1 MAFQLG
7 ASSSFSFSSSSIPRW
22 THDVFLSFRGEDI
35 RQNFISHLYEALH
48 QRGINTYMDNNIE
61 RGEEI
66 SPELFKAIEG
76 SMISIVVLS
85 KNYSDSRWCLD
96 ELLKIIEC
104 KETVK
109 QIHVLPLFY
118 NVDPSDVRHQKGSFG
133 EAFSRVEHKFEAD
146 TVKLTKW
153 KAALEEIANL
163 TGFKLGDRN
172 ESEFIQDIIKW
183 VDSKMV
189 GRTRL
194 KVAKYPVGIE
204 SRVRDIY
211 ARLNMGRSDIICMVG
226 IFGTGGIGK
235 TTISKAIHN
244 RISDQFEGIYFL
256 KNIRETTK
264 AGGLIQL
271 QKTLLYDILGI
282 RSEFHDTDKG
292 INVIR
297 HRLCSKKVLL
307 ILDDVDDLVQIETL
321 AGAHDWFGPGSRIII
336 TTRDQHLLNNP
347 AVDSKYELF
356 SLHAFGRDEP
366 FGNYVD
372 LSKVVIKYAQGLPL
386 ALTVVGSYLKGQYI
400 QQWKSALDKYK
411 RIPNGNIQKVL
422 LVSYEGLDSTEKE
435 MFLDIACFFKGEPLA
450 YVTKIFDGCD
460 FFPGDGF
467 HRLVN
472 KCLITIEG
480 NIEYIW
486 MHNLLQDMGREIVRE
501 ESPKK
506 PSKRSRL
513 WFHEDVRQVLEESS
527 KISVSCDYFRDG
539 NFSLVFINCNARFSC
554 GLNYLPDNSRV
565 LDWSE
570 YPSQSLPHNFQGKKL
585 IAFRMRDSFIKEL
598 GNGFR
603 PKNLGTLAFYNCKF
617 FKIPDLSSTSNL
629 KELSVE
635 YCLRLFQVHDSVG
648 SLENLS
654 DLSFEGCSALQI
666 LPKSL
671 KLRSLRKLRLGN
683 CSSLVELPEIECIT
697 ESLSRLDLGGTAI
710 EELPLSIRNLIGLE
724 HLVLSRCKNL
734 MRLPNACTQLQH
746 LREVCIGGCTN
757 IAKKMRDDD
766 GQSLLPI
773 ESTTTKDF
781 ILSSDEQLHESNFF
795 PISSFFTMF
804 TSVSTL
810 HRLDLSG
817 TEIVSLPLS
826 IKGLVSL
833 INLELHNCQKLKEIL
848 VLPPNIKEVDVSQC
862 ESLERFAEVSKGL
875 YDFDA
880 TLLPENQIPDWL
892 SYVHEF
898 LDNEMVK
905 GHDEEWEIDIEGPL
919 YLEEISGIVLYVVVF
934 FKDAWSWQGIIDNA
948 KITIAG
954 SNRVCQIQNGVELLN
969 MDWLNIGGTGYDVWV
984 GYSNLQSFDLK
995 VLPNLLVQFDLRRCD
1010 PGRVPFYQSCRAKVV
1025 YKDERREK
1033 KKTKIEADIA
1043 KSPDQQQLN

>member
-1 MAFQLG
+1 
-7 ASSSFSFSSSSIPRW
+7 
-22 THDVFLSFRGEDI
+22 
-35 RQNFISHLYEALH
+35 
-48 QRGINTYMDNNIE
+48 
-61 RGEEI
+61 
-66 SPELFKAIEG
+66 
-76 SMISIVVLS
+76 
-85 KNYSDSRWCLD
+85 
-96 ELLKIIEC
+96 
-104 KETVK
+104 
-109 QIHVLPLFY
+109 
-118 NVDPSDVRHQKGSFG
+118 
-133 EAFSRVEHKFEAD
+133 
-146 TVKLTKW
+146 
-153 KAALEEIANL
+153 
-163 TGFKLGDRN
+163 
-172 ESEFIQDIIKW
+172 
-183 VDSKMV
+183 
-189 GRTRL
+189 
-194 KVAKYPVGIE
+194 
-204 SRVRDIY
+204 
-211 ARLNMGRSDIICMVG
+211 
-226 IFGTGGIGK
+226 
-235 TTISKAIHN
+235 
-244 RISDQFEGIYFL
+244 
-256 KNIRETTK
+256 
-264 AGGLIQL
+264 
-271 QKTLLYDILGI
+271 
-282 RSEFHDTDKG
+282 
-292 INVIR
+292 
-297 HRLCSKKVLL
+297 
-307 ILDDVDDLVQIETL
+307 
-321 AGAHDWFGPGSRIII
+321 
-336 TTRDQHLLNNP
+336 
-347 AVDSKYELF
+347 
-356 SLHAFGRDEP
+356 
-366 FGNYVD
+366 
-372 LSKVVIKYAQGLPL
+372 
-386 ALTVVGSYLKGQYI
+386 
-400 QQWKSALDKYK
+400 
-411 RIPNGNIQKVL
+411 
-422 LVSYEGLDSTEKE
+422 
-435 MFLDIACFFKGEPLA
+435 
-450 YVTKIFDGCD
+450 
-460 FFPGDGF
+460 
-467 HRLVN
+467 
-472 KCLITIEG
+472 
-480 NIEYIW
+480 
-486 MHNLLQDMGREIVRE
+486 
-501 ESPKK
+501 
-506 PSKRSRL
+506 
-513 WFHEDVRQVLEESS
+513 
-527 KISVSCDYFRDG
+527 
-539 NFSLVFINCNARFSC
+539 
-554 GLNYLPDNSRV
+554 
-565 LDWSE
+565 
-570 YPSQSLPHNFQGKKL
+570 
-585 IAFRMRDSFIKEL
+585 MRDSFIKEL

-862 ESLERFAEVSKGL
+862 ESLERFAEVSKVLQFNGSHIRSLQSVELSGCKKMHVNIWNDKVQNPLLWKGL